1 LYYTNKF
8 VDDLKDGVK
17 SIVLVQR
24 PRDVDTA
31 SVLAQLQEEV
41 GDVVLGIV
49 PHCVVRVRKHGLYG

>member
-1 LYYTNKF
+1 MYYTTKF

-31 SVLAQLQEEV
+31 YVLAQLQEEA
-41 GDVVLGIV
+41 GDVG
-49 PHCVVRVRKHGLYG
+49 RRHGDFKYSA